1 VTATPQPCGTPG
13 AYQRHK
19 RNREDACA
27 PCVKAHNEAE
37 RAYRAAGG
45 PVPRPP
51 APAPRLDPQVRDLLD
66 LPVGTILADRFGDAV
81 QRTAS
86 GGFWVPGSRWPQLAS
101 EIVGQGPFKVLHR
114 PRGGAS

>member
-1 VTATPQPCGTPG
+1 MTRTVQPCGTEG

-19 RNREDACA
+19 QNREDACA
-27 PCVKAHNEAE
+27 PCLEAHNVAA
-37 RAYRAAGG
+37 RAYRATGHA
-45 PVPRPP
+45 PRPA
-51 APAPRLDPQVRDLLD
+51 APAPPKLDPRVRDLLD

-81 QRTAS
+81 QRTGS

-114 PRGGAS
+114 PRGGAR